1 MTDIYPMTKR
11 SDKRSSSTLQFAP
24 VHAIAA
30 IAREFE
36 RVSRDAPISMTHY
49 RLMLYLKDG
58 PRSAGDVAATS
69 LVTKATMSG
78 HIATLRENEWIT
90 AEIEPHDRRVT
101 RLLLTEKG
109 RQVIADFERLLLDCL
124 KSLVADEDRAR
135 VLSDLTFLYTSMA
148 ATRESRNIDLESS

>member
-1 MTDIYPMTKR
+1 MSKR
-11 SDKRSSSTLQFAP
+11 SDKRSPSTLQFAP
-24 VHAIAA
+24 VHAITA
-30 IAREFE
+30 IAREFD
-36 RVSRDAPISMTHY
+36 RVSRDAPISITQY

-58 PRSAGDVAATS
+58 PRSAGEVAATS

-78 HIATLRENEWIT
+78 HITALRENEWIT

-109 RQVIADFERLLLDCL
+109 RRVIADFERLLLDSL
-124 KSLVADEDRAR
+124 KSLVAEEDRAR

-148 ATRESRNIDLESS
+148 ATREARNAGLESSP